1 MAAVKKKCV
10 LVGGGE
16 SGKSCMHEAHIENR
30 FPKPYSLSVG
40 DDCYDCYVNVDGT
53 RVLLTV
59 WDTAGQEDYAKFRTL
74 AYPHSDV
81 VLLCFALDQPS
92 SLDTITDYWLP
103 EVRQNCPRAP
113 ILLVGCK
120 KDLKNDPVTLR
131 KFADFRRTP
140 FKPEELRALAKK
152 IDAFDYLECSAKTK
166 EGLSEVFE
174 TAARAALYGPRVRKK
189 KSSCSFV

>member
-103 EVRQNCPRAP
+103 EH
-113 ILLVGCK
+113 LL
-120 KDLKNDPVTLR
+120 
-131 KFADFRRTP
+131 
-140 FKPEELRALAKK
+140 KK